1 MTATTRGTTRG
12 ATRGTTARSI
22 AFARRAWQQQRST
35 AVWLAAVI
43 GALLGV
49 LVATGSG
56 AVDTTGLDGLV
67 PAQGTGLVT
76 VHDTAGDLLP
86 MTTYLL
92 TMTPAMLGMLVAIVA
107 TLTLPGVTA
116 DDVRGGGIEVLLAGP
131 VPRRALFQSYLG
143 AGLLLTAAS
152 WLVATVAFA
161 VTAAVAFL
169 VTDTTVT
176 LTPAF
181 GVALVAVPFAMAV
194 WSATA
199 TLLGAL
205 LYPGSLETTA
215 GMNGGPIRL
224 LALLPA
230 MIAVPTV
237 LLLPGWVLPALGLV
251 LAFTVLASVA
261 VVALTARGFR
271 STKVL
276 SA

>member
-1 MTATTRGTTRG
+1 MTAKARGTT
-12 ATRGTTARSI
+12 TRSA
-22 AFARRAWQQQRST
+22 AFARRAWHQQRST
-35 AVWLAAVI
+35 ALWLAAII
-43 GALLGV
+43 GGLLGV
-49 LVATGSG
+49 LVVAGSG
-56 AVDTTGLDGLV
+56 GVNTAGLDDV
-67 PAQGTGLVT
+67 IPAQGTGLVS

-86 MTTYLL
+86 VTTYLL
-92 TMTPAMLGMLVAIVA
+92 TMAPAMLGMLVAIVA

-116 DDVRGGGIEVLLAGP
+116 DDISGGGIEVLLAGP

-152 WLVATVAFA
+152 WTVATVSFGVAA
-161 VTAAVAFL
+161 AGTLLTLGMSVTVS
-169 VTDTTVT
+169 
-176 LTPAF
+176 PAF
-181 GVALVAVPFAMAV
+181 GVALAVVPFSMAV

-199 TLLGAL
+199 TLFGAL
-205 LYPGSLETTA
+205 LYPGSLETKA